1 MIGSSLKQREILAR
15 HYTPSRQGSRITE
28 ITIHHMSGVASAEQ
42 CVRWWISSNRIVSS
56 HYGIGNGGE
65 IIQYVDERHTAFTN
79 SNWEANKR
87 AVTIETSNSTM
98 GPAWKVSDAAFRS
111 LVLLVADIAKRNGLH
126 PLVKGKSLTW
136 HSMYSNTD
144 CPGPYLKARIP
155 LIIAEANRINTEAKV
170 VDKWIAIDDKSD
182 GWVNVRM
189 DAGVIHSVKRR
200 ANNGEIYHVTKEK
213 DNWGFI
219 GDGWVQLQLTKKAQ
233 KPEEKKEEEKEPK
246 QPEIA
251 PKEPQNEAKD
261 SKTDNNPKEE
271 EKPKNEAKK
280 PVFEFTAPAS
290 GDYVI
295 NLREGEKL
303 QIFEK

>member
-1 MIGSSLKQREILAR
+1 MIGSNLKQREIPAR
-15 HYTPSRQGSRITE
+15 HYTPSRQGSRISE
-28 ITIHHMSGVASAEQ
+28 ITIHHMSGIASAEQ
-42 CVRWWISSNRIVSS
+42 CVMWWINSNKKVSS
-56 HYGIGNGGE
+56 HYGIGNSGE

-98 GPAWKVSDAAFRS
+98 RPEWKVSDAAFKS
-111 LVLLVADIAKRNGLH
+111 LVMLVADIARRNGLH

-155 LIIAEANRINTEAKV
+155 LIIGEANRINTEAKA
-170 VDKWIAIDDKSD
+170 VDKWIMIDDKSD

-189 DAGVIHSVKRR
+189 DAGVIYSVKRR
-200 ANNGEIYHVTKEK
+200 ANNGEVYHVTKEK

-233 KPEEKKEEEKEPK
+233 KPEEKIEPK
-246 QPEIA
+246 QPEIS
-251 PKEPQNEAKD
+251 PKETQGEEKKQNVE
-261 SKTDNNPKEE
+261 NNSNVE
-271 EKPKNEAKK
+271 EKPQIEAKK
-280 PVFEFTAPAS
+280 PIFEYIAKAS
-290 GDYVI
+290 GDFII
-295 NLREGEKL
+295 NLQEGEHL
-303 QIFEK
+303 WIFGKDF